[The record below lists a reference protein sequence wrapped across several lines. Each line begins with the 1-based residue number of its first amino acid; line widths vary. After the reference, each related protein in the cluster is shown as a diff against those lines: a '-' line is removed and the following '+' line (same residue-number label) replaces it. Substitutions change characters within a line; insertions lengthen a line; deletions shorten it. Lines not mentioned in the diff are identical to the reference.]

1 MLVNAQADSNCSIVL
16 SLWLRNSTSLM
27 KRMKRLLQN
36 VKKPGQD
43 SQVDHHVDWRV
54 PLTAQDLSRGLGG
67 LRRESGWK
75 RIKQGGTQKECKIP
89 ANNLKLLVTILTL
102 DAILYLFDGEQGRLL
117 VLLQGAEKR
126 RFTRHMI

>member
-1 MLVNAQADSNCSIVL
+1 
-16 SLWLRNSTSLM
+16 M
-27 KRMKRLLQN
+27 KRIKPLLQK
-36 VKKPGQD
+36 VQKPGQD

-67 LRRESGWK
+67 LE
-75 RIKQGGTQKECKIP
+75 
-89 ANNLKLLVTILTL
+89 LLVTIWTL